1 MTNHDVVIVGGGIVG
16 LATARDV
23 QRRQPGAKVLLLEK
37 EPAVALHQS
46 GRNSGVIHAGVYYAP
61 GSLKARFCAEGKAQM
76 RAYCDAR
83 SVPYEMCGKLIVA
96 VDEDEVTRLKA
107 LGERSRA
114 NGIEIEALDGEQ
126 SRALEPDI
134 HAEAALLS
142 PSTGIVDFS
151 EVARSMARDVTE
163 AGGEI
168 RFGTR
173 VTGGA
178 EAAAGVRIETNQG
191 PVSAGKAVFCA
202 GLWADRL
209 ARDFGAEV
217 DFRIIPFRGEYYR
230 IRNQPA
236 DLVRHLIYPVPD
248 PARPFLGVHLT
259 RKMDG
264 GFTVGPNAVLAL
276 SREGYKRSDL
286 DVQDTLSTL
295 GYPGFWKLVAA
306 NFGSASQELSA
317 SLFKHLYLKRVQQYC
332 ARIKG
337 TDLEPY
343 RPGIRA
349 QAVWKDGRMVEDFL
363 FRETQHTLHVCNAP
377 SPAATSAIPIGEHIG
392 ARLLDG

>member
-1 MTNHDVVIVGGGIVG
+1 MTTHDVVIVGGGIVG

-37 EPAVALHQS
+37 EEAVALHQS

-61 GSLKARFCAEGKAQM
+61 GSLKARFCAEGKARM

-83 SVPYEMCGKLIVA
+83 GIPYEMCGKLIVA
-96 VDEDEVTRLKA
+96 VDESEVARLEA
-107 LGERSRA
+107 LGERSHA
-114 NGIEIEALDGEQ
+114 NGIEIEALDRVQ
-126 SRALEPDI
+126 ARALEPAI
-134 HAEAALLS
+134 RAEAALLS
-142 PSTGIVDFS
+142 PSTAIVDFA
-151 EVARSMARDVTE
+151 EVTRSMAREVTE
-163 AGGEI
+163 EGAEI
-168 RFGTR
+168 RFGIR
-173 VTGGA
+173 VKGGSETGS
-178 EAAAGVRIETNQG
+178 GVQLETTDG
-191 PVSAGKAVFCA
+191 PVSAGKVVFCA
-202 GLWADRL
+202 GLWADRV
-209 ARDFGAEV
+209 AQNFGADV

-276 SREGYKRSDL
+276 SREGYRRRNL
-286 DVQDTLSTL
+286 DVRDTLSVL

-306 NFGSASQELSA
+306 NMGSAMQELSA
-317 SLFKHLYLKRVQQYC
+317 SFFKQLYLKRVQQYC
-332 ARIKG
+332 ARIDGK
-337 TDLEPY
+337 DLEPY

-349 QAVWKDGRMVEDFL
+349 QAVWRDGRMVEDFL

-392 ARLLDG
+392 ARLLGG

>member
-1 MTNHDVVIVGGGIVG
+1 MTTHDVVIVGGGIVG

-37 EPAVALHQS
+37 EDAVAQHQS

-83 SVPYEMCGKLIVA
+83 SIPYEMCGKLIVA
-96 VDEDEVTRLKA
+96 VDDGEIARLEA

-114 NGIEIEALDGEQ
+114 NGIEIEKLD
-126 SRALEPDI
+126 RAQMRVLEPAI
-134 HAEAALLS
+134 RAEAALLS
-142 PSTGIVDFS
+142 PSTGIVDFA
-151 EVARSMARDVTE
+151 EVARSMAREVTE

-168 RFGTR
+168 RFGAR
-173 VTGGA
+173 VTGGS
-178 EAAAGVRIETNQG
+178 EAGAGVRLETTG
-191 PVSAGKAVFCA
+191 ESVSAGKVVFCA
-202 GLWADRL
+202 GLWADNV
-209 ARDFGAEV
+209 ARHFGADV

-230 IRNQPA
+230 IKNQPA

-248 PARPFLGVHLT
+248 PSRPFLGVHLT

-264 GFTVGPNAVLAL
+264 GFTVGPNAVLAF
-276 SREGYKRSDL
+276 SREGYKRNDF
-286 DVQDTLSTL
+286 DVRDTLSVL

-306 NFGSASQELSA
+306 NMGSATQELSA
-317 SLFKHLYLKRVQQYC
+317 SLFKRLYLSRVQQYC
-332 ARIKG
+332 ARIQG
-337 TDLEPY
+337 EDLEPY

-349 QAVWKDGRMVEDFL
+349 QAVWRDGRMVEDFL

-392 ARLLDG
+392 ARLLGG

>member
-1 MTNHDVVIVGGGIVG
+1 MTTHDVVIVGGGIVG
-16 LATARDV
+16 LATACDV

-37 EPAVALHQS
+37 EAAVALHQS
-46 GRNSGVIHAGVYYAP
+46 GRNSGVIHAGVYYPP
-61 GSLKARFCAEGKAQM
+61 GTLKARFCAEGKAQM
-76 RAYCDAR
+76 RAYCNAR
-83 SVPYEMCGKLIVA
+83 GIPYEMCGKLIVA
-96 VDEDEVTRLKA
+96 VDECEVARLEA

-114 NGIEIEALDGEQ
+114 NGIEIEALDRAQ
-126 SRALEPDI
+126 ARALEPAI
-134 HAEAALLS
+134 QAEAALLS
-142 PSTGIVDFS
+142 PSTGIVDFG

-173 VTGGA
+173 VAGGA
-178 EAAAGVRIETNQG
+178 ETGAGVQIDTTDG
-191 PVSAGKAVFCA
+191 PVSAGKVVFCA
-202 GLWADRL
+202 GLWADQV
-209 ARDFGAEV
+209 ARSFGADV

-264 GFTVGPNAVLAL
+264 CFTVGPNAVLAL

-286 DVQDTLSTL
+286 DVRDMLSVL

-306 NFGSASQELSA
+306 NAGSASQELSA
-317 SLFKHLYLKRVQQYC
+317 SLFKRLYLKRVQHYC
-332 ARIKG
+332 ARIEGK
-337 TDLEPY
+337 DLEPY

-349 QAVWKDGRMVEDFL
+349 QAVWRDGRMVEDFL

-392 ARLLDG
+392 GRLLGN